1 MKQLKTLSVW
11 LTGLLLIQMAFFT
24 HAAGVSLPD
33 FTSLVEKYSPAVVNI
48 STKQT
53 VTIAGPQDFKIPGLP
68 DDHQFGEFFRKF
80 LEQYQLPYDGPDSF
94 DEQAMGSGVIVSA
107 DGYILTN
114 AHVVMDADEILVKL
128 YDRRE
133 MEAKVIGTDDQTDI
147 ALLKIEANNLPTV
160 KLGSSKDLKVGEWV
174 MAIGNPFGF
183 DHTVTA
189 GIVSAKGRNFM
200 NENYVP
206 FIQTDVA
213 INPGNSGG
221 PLFNT
226 RGEVV
231 GINSR
236 ISSEPGRKSYAG
248 LSFAIPAEVAKDV
261 MHQLKAH
268 GQVSRGWLGV
278 LIQDVTP
285 DLSQTFGL
293 DKPRGALVAKVID
306 DSPAEAG
313 GVEVGDIILQF
324 NGQRIAKSSALPP
337 MVGSL
342 RAGQQVELGIMREG
356 RTKTLRFKTGELPEQ
371 ALTAGNLVKPRDK
384 STRIERLGI
393 RLRELTDE
401 DKKETGADFGV
412 VVTEVTGM
420 PAEEIGL
427 RKDDIIQMVDNRK
440 IERIDDLEQL
450 VKGLRAGRSVAIL
463 VYRQSGPVFLALRIP

>member
-1 MKQLKTLSVW
+1 MKQISTLSLW
-11 LTGLLLIQMAFFT
+11 LTGLLLIQFSLPAQ
-24 HAAGVSLPD
+24 AVSLPD

-48 STKQT
+48 STTQT
-53 VTIAGPQDFKIPGLP
+53 ISMSDPEDFRIPGLP
-68 DDHQFGEFFRKF
+68 DDHQFGELFRKF
-80 LEQYQLPYDGPDSF
+80 FEQYQIPFEGPDSYN
-94 DEQAMGSGVIVSA
+94 EQSMGSGVIVSK

-114 AHVVMDADEILVKL
+114 AHVVLDADEILVRL

-133 MEAKVIGTDDQTDI
+133 LKARVIGTDEQTDI

-160 KLGSSKDLKVGEWV
+160 KLGSTQDLKVGEWV

-189 GIVSAKGRNFM
+189 GIVSAKGRSFR

-236 ISSEPGRKSYAG
+236 ISSEPGRRSYAG

-261 MHQLKAH
+261 MEQLKAH

-285 DLSQTFGL
+285 DLARTFGL
-293 DKPRGALVAKVID
+293 NKPRGALVARVIE
-306 DSPAEAG
+306 DSPAESG
-313 GVEVGDIILQF
+313 GVQVGDIILSF
-324 NGQRIAKSSALPP
+324 NGRSIPKSSALPP

-342 RAGQQVELGIMREG
+342 RAGQMVDLEIMREG
-356 RTKTLRFKTGELPEQ
+356 RDIALNFKIGELPEE
-371 ALTAGNLVKPRDK
+371 ALTAKNLIKPKDL
-384 STRIERLGI
+384 STYINRMGI
-393 RLRELTDE
+393 KLRELTDE
-401 DKKETGADFGV
+401 DKEQTGAQFGV
-412 VVTEVTGM
+412 LVTEVTGM

-427 RKDDIIQMVDNRK
+427 RQDDIIQMVDNHK
-440 IERIDDLEQL
+440 IEHIADLERL
-450 VKGLRAGRSVAIL
+450 VNGLGAGKSVAIL
-463 VYRQSGPVFLALRIP
+463 IYRESGPVFLAMRVP